1 MGDWQ
6 TLMARDG
13 HTFNAYLAAP
23 AGQPQGAV
31 VILQEIFGVNEHIR
45 SVADRYAAE
54 GYLAIAPALYDRIG
68 RDITT
73 GYSPDDVQRARGYML
88 QVKREDALLDIA
100 ASINVVKH
108 AGRVA
113 LVGFCWGGTL
123 AWVGARSLPVRAAVG
138 YYVSRIGENL
148 DGVPKVPMML
158 HFGEHDTGIPLADVD
173 KARALFPQGIF
184 HLYPAG
190 HGFNCEMRPSYDAA
204 SAALAFKRTLAFLSE
219 QLH

>member
-23 AGQPQGAV
+23 AGAPRGAV

-68 RDITT
+68 RDLTT
-73 GYSPDDVQRARGYML
+73 GYSPEDVQRARGYML
-88 QVKREDALLDIA
+88 QVRTQDALLDIA
-100 ASINVVKH
+100 AAINVVKH

-113 LVGFCWGGTL
+113 LIGYCWGGTL
-123 AWVGARSLPVRAAVG
+123 AWIGARSLPVRAAVG
-138 YYVSRIGENL
+138 YYASRIGEHL
-148 DGVPKVPMML
+148 DGVPAVPMLL
-158 HFGEHDTGIPLADVD
+158 HFGEQDAHIPLADV
-173 KARALFPQGIF
+173 ARAQALFPQGVF

-190 HGFNCEMRPSYDAA
+190 HGFNCDVRSSYDAA
-204 SAALAFKRTLAFLSE
+204 CAQQAFQRTLAFLQE
-219 QLH
+219 QLR